1 MRRREPTASEHRR
14 PEDQTRRAGGTRGRA
29 TERNER
35 GGEQISTAVVV
46 GGGLAGITAALGAL
60 DAGCQVTLLEAR
72 PRLGGLTH
80 SFRRGGLDIDNGQ
93 HVFLRCCTSYLRL
106 LDRLGVADQVIL
118 QPRLRVPVLRPG
130 APPAMLSRTDLPA
143 PLHLA
148 GSLLRYRALPLAD
161 RLRLV
166 PAALALARV
175 PAGDPATDGQSFGAW
190 LARHGQRE
198 AAVAALWD
206 LVGVATLNAP
216 AGRASLA
223 LAATVFQ
230 LGLLREARAGDI
242 GWSAVPLQRL
252 HGDPAAR
259 AVAAAGGTVRT
270 GVKASGLRQR
280 AGGWTVL
287 TAAEEIA
294 ELDADVVVLAV
305 PPPAAAALLPPGAV
319 ELPAGW
325 ATRLGSSPIVNVH
338 LVFDRTVLAEPFVAG
353 VGTPVQWVFD
363 RTAQSGLG
371 EGQYLAVSL
380 SAADGLVDVPT
391 ASLRDLILPALREL
405 LPRAGTAVLRDAFVT
420 RERHATFAP
429 APGCGA
435 LRPPAE
441 TRLPGLVLAG
451 AWTATGWPATME
463 GAVRSGEAAV
473 AAALG
478 SALHPDREGAA
489 A

>member
-1 MRRREPTASEHRR
+1 MRASV
-14 PEDQTRRAGGTRGRA
+14 
-29 TERNER
+29 
-35 GGEQISTAVVV
+35 VVV

-72 PRLGGLTH
+72 PRLGGLTN
-80 SFRRGGLDIDNGQ
+80 SFRRGALHVDNGQ

-106 LDRLGVADQVIL
+106 LDRLGVADRVIL

-175 PAGDPATDGQSFGAW
+175 PADDPATDGQSFGAW

-216 AGRASLA
+216 AARASLA

-230 LGLLREARAGDI
+230 LGLLRDARAGDI
-242 GWSAVPLQRL
+242 GWSAVPLQHL
-252 HGDPAAR
+252 HGDPAAQ
-259 AVAAAGGTVRT
+259 AVTAAGGTVRS

-280 AGGWTVL
+280 AGGGWTVL
-287 TAAEEIA
+287 TGAADF
-294 ELDADVVVLAV
+294 DADVAVLAV
-305 PPPAAAALLPPGAV
+305 PPPAASALLPPGAV
-319 ELPAGW
+319 GLPEGW
-325 ATRLGSSPIVNVH
+325 AARLGSSPIVNVH
-338 LVFDRTVLAEPFVAG
+338 LVFDRTVLPEPFVAG

-363 RTAQSGLG
+363 RTAQSGLAQSG
-371 EGQYLAVSL
+371 LREGQYLAVSL
-380 SAADGLVDVPT
+380 SAADGLVDTPS
-391 ASLRDLILPALREL
+391 ARLRELILPALREL
-405 LPRAGTAVLRDAFVT
+405 LPRAGGAALLDAFVT

-429 APGCGA
+429 APGCGV
-435 LRPPAE
+435 LRPPAA

-478 SALHPDREGAA
+478 SALHDREGAA
-489 A
+489 V